1 MPKTGSAMNATTFV
15 TTDDG
20 VRLHVEQGGKGAAI
34 VFVHEFAGDALSWEP
49 QMRYLSRRYHCIA
62 FNARG
67 YPPSDM
73 PEDVARYGQE
83 RAAADIRAVLD
94 GFGIERAHV
103 VGLSM
108 GGFSTLQFGLSYPER
123 ALSLVVAG
131 VGYGAEREKR
141 EQFRNEAEATARD
154 LRENGMEAFA
164 RRYAEGPARV
174 QFQNKDPRGW
184 AEFLAALEQHSAEG
198 SALTQLGVQR
208 ERPSIFDLEEEMAAL
223 EVPTLIVTG
232 DEDWPC
238 LLPNIFM
245 KRTIHSADLLVVPGT
260 GHTVNL
266 EEPALFN
273 AAIERFFAQVDA
285 GEWRNRD
292 PRAISDTITG
302 IK

>member
-1 MPKTGSAMNATTFV
+1 MNETTFV
-15 TTDDG
+15 TTDDS
-20 VRLHVEQGGKGAAI
+20 VKLHVERCGEGTAI
-34 VFVHEFAGDALSWEP
+34 VFVHEFAGDARSWEP

-62 FNARG
+62 HNARG
-67 YPPSDM
+67 YPPSDI
-73 PEDVARYGQE
+73 PEGVTQYSQA
-83 RAAADIRAVLD
+83 RAAADIRSVLD
-94 GFGIERAHV
+94 GFGIDRAHV

-108 GGFSTLQFGLSYPER
+108 GGFATLQFGLSYPER
-123 ALSLVVAG
+123 AHSLVVAG

-141 EQFRNEAEATARD
+141 EQFRQEADATARD
-154 LRENGMEAFA
+154 LRQNGMAAFA
-164 RRYAEGPARV
+164 RRYAMGPARV

-208 ERPSIFDLEEEMAAL
+208 ERPSVFDLEAEMAAL

-238 LLPNIFM
+238 HLPNIFM
-245 KRTIHSADLLVVPGT
+245 KRTIRSADLLVVPGT

-266 EEPALFN
+266 EEPAFFN

-285 GEWRNRD
+285 GRWRNRD
-292 PRAISDTITG
+292 PRAISNTITG